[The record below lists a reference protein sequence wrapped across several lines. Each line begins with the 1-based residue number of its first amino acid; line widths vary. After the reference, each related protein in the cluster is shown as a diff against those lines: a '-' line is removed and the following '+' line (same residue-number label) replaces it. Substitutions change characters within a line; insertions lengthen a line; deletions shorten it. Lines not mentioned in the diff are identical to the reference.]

1 MAPVEL
7 LSKLTE
13 LTLPL
18 RAEAAESDLLHPVC
32 DSSQQ
37 QFAAEVRRRL
47 RFVENA
53 PLLPKLAEAELGEA
67 QERLPASR
75 CIVDR
80 APHAGSGA
88 AMR

>member
-1 MAPVEL
+1 MICPSVGSNGGCAIT
-7 LSKLTE
+7 S
-13 LTLPL
+13 
-18 RAEAAESDLLHPVC
+18 
-32 DSSQQ
+32 SSQQ

-75 CIVDR
+75 RCIVDR
-80 APHAGSGA
+80 APHAGSAA